1 MGERPGGAMKFE
13 RHLEIVKGR
22 LDMTPLIDVVLL
34 LLLFFILASSYVLQ
48 PGIRVELPLGGQ
60 VGPLPGRQYILTL
73 TSSGLL
79 FFGDQ
84 LLEWGE
90 LPSRL
95 SERRAESEE
104 RSLVIRADGR
114 VSYEQLARIMQIA
127 RQSGFDS
134 ITWATRPSFTPEASA
149 PPDGGGT

>member
-1 MGERPGGAMKFE
+1 MKFE

-48 PGIRVELPLGGQ
+48 PGIRVELPLGGKIS
-60 VGPLPGRQYILTL
+60 PLPGKQYILTL

-84 LLEWGE
+84 MLEWAD
-90 LPSRL
+90 LP
-95 SERRAESEE
+95 ESLEEGRESGEE
-104 RSLVIRADGR
+104 RSLLIRADGR
-114 VSYEQLARIMQIA
+114 VTYEQLARIMEIA
-127 RQSGFDS
+127 RQSGFRS
-134 ITWATRPSFTPEASA
+134 ITWATRPSFA
-149 PPDGGGT
+149 PGPREPITGGAP